1 MFSKLP
7 IGGIVGLYIFMST
20 GFTSRS
26 DPFTAA
32 LDIPIIMWGS
42 GVLLCAQLC
51 SDYVLLGD
59 HNRCDTGTIKDI
71 QKNL

>member
-26 DPFTAA
+26 DPFTAV
-32 LDIPIIMWGS
+32 LNIPITI
-42 GVLLCAQLC
+42 LLCGEVEF
-51 SDYVLLGD
+51 SYV
-59 HNRCDTGTIKDI
+59 HNYVVAMFC
-71 QKNL
+71 

>member
-26 DPFTAA
+26 DPFTAV
-32 LDIPIIMWGS
+32 LDIHL
-42 GVLLCAQLC
+42 LLCGEVAF
-51 SDYVLLGD
+51 SYV
-59 HNRCDTGTIKDI
+59 HNYVVTMFC
-71 QKNL
+71 